1 MLSDTILA
9 YTRPGLHF
17 QAHGLTTLGLWFYV
31 ETDGHYSV
39 LAGQELVVTPLPLKS
54 GIIVT
59 FH

>member
-1 MLSDTILA
+1 MLA

-17 QAHGLTTLGLWFYV
+17 QAHGLTTFGLWFYV

-54 GIIVT
+54 GITVT